1 MKFKKTIYHI
11 EIADMLRDMI
21 MTGKLKEGDKVK
33 EDDLCSKIGVSK
45 TPLREAL
52 RVLSV
57 EGLIELIPNRGA
69 FVTQPEFAEIKEMFD
84 VMVLLEGFCART
96 ACEKMRPPDFD
107 HLKKLH
113 AKLEQKAE
121 QEDQEGYIEV
131 NNQFHSYVQELAGNR
146 SLNQILGGLRKKILL
161 YRFQSLHAQGRMAE
175 SIREHREL
183 LEVFHQRDHLKVE
196 MLMQIH
202 LKKQLAALEEQVQN
216 LETAGEALS

>member
-1 MKFKKTIYHI
+1 
-11 EIADMLRDMI
+11 
-21 MTGKLKEGDKVK
+21 
-33 EDDLCSKIGVSK
+33 
-45 TPLREAL
+45 
-52 RVLSV
+52 
-57 EGLIELIPNRGA
+57 
-69 FVTQPEFAEIKEMFD
+69 
-84 VMVLLEGFCART
+84 
-96 ACEKMRPPDFD
+96 MRPPDFD